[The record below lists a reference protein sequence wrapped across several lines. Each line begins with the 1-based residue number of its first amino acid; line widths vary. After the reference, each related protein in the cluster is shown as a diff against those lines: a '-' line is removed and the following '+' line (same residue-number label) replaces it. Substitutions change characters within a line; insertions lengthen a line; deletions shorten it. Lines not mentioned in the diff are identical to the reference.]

1 MNAPYSFVLA
11 GGTEASKL
19 KDLNKGNS
27 HSLTS
32 NRSMHRWLHI
42 EQIQVGKAIIIL
54 QILAADNK
62 KKELCLF

>member
-1 MNAPYSFVLA
+1 MSAPYSFVLA

-19 KDLNKGNS
+19 KDLNKGHS

-32 NRSMHRWLHI
+32 NRSMHRWLHN
-42 EQIQVGKAIIIL
+42 EQIQVGKAIFIF